1 MDRNKTDH
9 GNYVPAPLCGGEM
22 IEAGQSVRRLCVLGG
37 NGGGI
42 PPRCYTAEAGSK
54 LELTVIVLPGV
65 SASIPM
71 TVDLVGEGAEIN
83 LNGIF
88 LSNGEDKVDFDIT
101 MNHRV
106 GGCRSSQL
114 FNGVAAGNA
123 RCSFAGKIVVAPDA
137 QKTEAFQTSRNIVLG
152 DSARIETK
160 PSLEIYADDVQCSH
174 GATVG
179 RLNEE
184 EQYYMR
190 TRGIPEEEARILQ
203 MISFVAPVLAALP
216 EYDET
221 GQPCREQV
229 TATVEAAVRA
239 MAK

>member
-65 SASIPM
+65 SASIPL

-106 GGCRSSQL
+106 GGCRS
-114 FNGVAAGNA
+114 
-123 RCSFAGKIVVAPDA
+123 
-137 QKTEAFQTSRNIVLG
+137 
-152 DSARIETK
+152 
-160 PSLEIYADDVQCSH
+160 
-174 GATVG
+174 
-179 RLNEE
+179 
-184 EQYYMR
+184 
-190 TRGIPEEEARILQ
+190 
-203 MISFVAPVLAALP
+203 
-216 EYDET
+216 
-221 GQPCREQV
+221 
-229 TATVEAAVRA
+229 
-239 MAK
+239 